1 VDRVKTY
8 VDGFNLYHGLK
19 QKHGRRY
26 LWLDLEALTRRLIK
40 PSQRLVAVDY
50 FTARVRN
57 QPTSERRQATYLDAL
72 SAHSPLVHV
81 VEGRFQEKTHYCR
94 SCGNQ
99 WSSYEEKETDVS
111 IAVTLVEDGAA
122 HLFDTALLISGDS
135 DMCPVVRSLRRVC
148 PGKRVIAVFP
158 PKRNSA
164 ELGRLA
170 DGVLRISDANIRQS
184 QLPAA
189 VVSPAGIS
197 LKRPNYWT

>member
-1 VDRVKTY
+1 MDRVKAY

-19 QKHGRRY
+19 QKHGHRY
-26 LWLDLEALTRRLIK
+26 LWLDLEVLVSRLIR
-40 PSQRLVAVDY
+40 PSQQLVAIDY

-57 QPTSERRQATYLDAL
+57 QTTSERRQATYLDAL
-72 SAHSPLVHV
+72 AAHSRLVTV
-81 VEGRFQEKTHYCR
+81 VEGRFQEKNHYCR

-99 WSSYEEKETDVS
+99 WASYEEKETDVS

-135 DMCPVVRSLRRVC
+135 DLCPAVRSLRRAC
-148 PGKRVIAVFP
+148 PDKRVIAVFP
-158 PKRNSA
+158 PKRHSA

-170 DGVLRISDANIRQS
+170 DGVLRINDATIRQS
-184 QLPAA
+184 QLPES

-197 LKRPNYWT
+197 LKRPNYWA